1 MVYSVL
7 PIPGIVMERYMPL
20 FALEMENWAHSMEAK
35 QAPVEVTFE
44 LYHKVLSLKRLY
56 DQFGPK

>member
-1 MVYSVL
+1 MA
-7 PIPGIVMERYMPL
+7 RHMPF
-20 FALEMENWAHSMEAK
+20 FALEMENWAYSPEAR

-56 DQFGPK
+56 DQYGPR